1 MTPVVGFHAIEES
14 LRSATEKGELYVSGA
29 GGRMQRLV
37 VAARALGVRVHFVQ
51 KTELDR
57 ISLGADHRGAVYVA
71 SEAQQPMFREFNH
84 ALSAIGGARP
94 LVVLLDQITDP
105 HNLGAILRSAD
116 MFYADLV
123 VLPARRTAH
132 VNSTVIR
139 ASAGASNYVP
149 LSSVANLV
157 RALTDLKE
165 AGYWVYG
172 AAMEGVPAHSLDLV
186 GPVALVLGSEGEGL
200 KRLVREAC
208 DGLIAIPTDGHVDS
222 LNVSVAAGI
231 CMYEVRRQQGFDR

>member
-1 MTPVVGFHAIEES
+1 MTPVVGYHAIEES
-14 LRSATEKGELYVSGA
+14 IRSATEKGELYVSGA
-29 GGRMQRLV
+29 GGRTQRLV
-37 VAARALGVRVHFVQ
+37 DASRALGIRVHFVD
-51 KTELDR
+51 KAELDR
-57 ISLGADHRGAVYVA
+57 ISRGGDHRGAVYLA
-71 SEAQQPMFREFNH
+71 SEAHQPVFREFNQ
-84 ALSAIGGARP
+84 AVSSIEGTCPFVL
-94 LVVLLDQITDP
+94 LLDQITDP

-132 VNSTVIR
+132 VNATVIKT
-139 ASAGASNYVP
+139 SAGASNYVT

-157 RALTDLKE
+157 RALTDLKK

-172 AAMEGVPAHSLDLV
+172 AAMEGEPAHSLDLT

-208 DGLIAIPTDGHVDS
+208 DGLIAIPTSGHVDS

-231 CMYEVRRQQGFDR
+231 CMYEIRRQQGFA